1 MFMKTSTGY
10 IKISKFL
17 RNFGGNSKQVTPAQ
31 SIIETAGVA
40 HPSVHEKV
48 QAKRP
53 RLKSASKPAPSKLGD
68 FKSSH
73 HPAGINL
80 RALTG
85 PCAPHQFA
93 KDAPLSAVF
102 SRLMAQP
109 AATNIPEQNLR
120 SMLGL
125 VK

>member
-1 MFMKTSTGY
+1 MKSATGY
-10 IKISKFL
+10 MKISKFL
-17 RNFGGNSKQVTPAQ
+17 RSFGGNSKQATPAQ
-31 SIIETAGVA
+31 SVIETSGVA
-40 HPSVHEKV
+40 HPSVQVKV
-48 QAKRP
+48 QTKRP
-53 RLKSASKPAPSKLGD
+53 RLKSAAKPAPNKLGD

-73 HPAGINL
+73 HPAGISL
-80 RALTG
+80 RALTAS
-85 PCAPHQFA
+85 CAPHQFA

>member
-10 IKISKFL
+10 MKISKFL

-31 SIIETAGVA
+31 SVIETTGV
-40 HPSVHEKV
+40 PLISVQEKV
-48 QAKRP
+48 DTKRP
-53 RLKSASKPAPSKLGD
+53 RLKSASTNAPNRMAD

-93 KDAPLSAVF
+93 KDAPLNAVF

-120 SMLGL
+120 SMLRL